1 MGGCLSHGTATTG
14 QGLLLHRLSP
24 MTGSSLTLSQFHLRI
39 CFLGYSYYQWACI
52 GFPRSRAWDED
63 SCATALLKLYP
74 QEKHVEVRDKDRECG
89 LSKTWFLPD
98 PAGVHKLHHG
108 VVPILRQR
116 AGFLYLHTSQVFIYG
131 SSWLGDERKLPGTS
145 SLQTFSLQGN
155 PSGEGCKCESF
166 TAIYIYS
173 HWTMSEPNKLKR
185 HLEKH
190 QRKGKALREVQSNC
204 TSLGGRECAL
214 AAKSYKIS
222 KGFWLIINSV

>member
-1 MGGCLSHGTATTG
+1 M
-14 QGLLLHRLSP
+14 
-24 MTGSSLTLSQFHLRI
+24 
-39 CFLGYSYYQWACI
+39 
-52 GFPRSRAWDED
+52 
-63 SCATALLKLYP
+63 
-74 QEKHVEVRDKDRECG
+74 RDKDRECG

-108 VVPILRQR
+108 VVPILRKR
-116 AGFLYLHTSQVFIYG
+116 AGFLYLHTSQLFVYG

-145 SLQTFSLQGN
+145 SLQTFSLLKAIPLEKFASVR
-155 PSGEGCKCESF
+155 PSQQ
-166 TAIYIYS
+166 YIYS

-214 AAKSYKIS
+214 AAKSYKNI
-222 KGFWLIINSV
+222 